1 MLQLI
6 AIAFLYLLLAPIIPP
21 VYRDLTPSLMALTG
35 ASWSPQAFFKILRDS
50 FLEKHSPILLPLSC
64 SLLGTM
70 LIAFCSDFRVATAE
84 TWRGWR

>member
-6 AIAFLYLLLAPIIPP
+6 AIAFLCLLLAPIIPP

-35 ASWSPQAFFKILRDS
+35 ASWSSQAFFKILSDS
-50 FLEKHSPILLPLSC
+50 FLEKHSPIRLPLSC